1 MIQAGI
7 TLLFQAGI
15 FCNSWTTCGHGM
27 RGSLCLIT
35 RLRFGTLSAPRPI
48 ITESQPVTAIQSW
61 ALCQSQISPLATT
74 DSQALADLADR
85 LPVDAFGFVAIFFGT
100 AVNHQ
105 F

>member
-15 FCNSWTTCGHGM
+15 FLQQLDTCGHGM
-27 RGSLCLIT
+27 RGSLYLIT

-48 ITESQPVTAIQSW
+48 ITESQPVTAIQSC

-74 DSQALADLADR
+74 GIVRRWRISPIACQLMRSAL
-85 LPVDAFGFVAIFFGT
+85 
-100 AVNHQ
+100 
-105 F
+105 